1 MKNKNILTENEQ
13 EVNVYAA
20 FNALLN
26 DFETAY
32 IAHGASGCYS
42 ELDALSQAIGSSVLK
57 KVYDPQARAAE
68 KRNTV
73 TTGGCNP
80 YIATL
85 RRELY
90 ADSALLRNLTDSGNN
105 AFGHTFNK
113 DGELIPVVLDED
125 AEARFNSLLPRG
137 LGDGLEVKH
146 EVVCKLLEVSEKY
159 SDGGVGYLTT
169 PVINRRINRRVLI
182 KEDDT
187 AAWVDEETTP
197 LVMVYAHVRQ
207 FIDGTRAVRTDPRN
221 GYLYLEELTEDPE
234 SDALETVY
242 RRQKRFADLGGYD
255 NHGNYTAGDS
265 ESKWEYDSMVAA
277 LNLTARQACILDLRM
292 RGNGY
297 QAIATYLG
305 ITERGV
311 RKHIELIAEKAL
323 KSGIATNDGK
333 HVTLPR

>member
-1 MKNKNILTENEQ
+1 MKNKNILTENAQ
-13 EVNVYAA
+13 EVNAYSA

-26 DFETAY
+26 AFETAY

-42 ELDALSQAIGSSVLK
+42 ELDALAQAVASSVLK

-90 ADSALLRNLTDSGNN
+90 ADAALLRNLTDSGND
-105 AFGHTFNK
+105 AFGNAFNK
-113 DGELIPVVLDED
+113 DGELVPVVLDEA

-159 SDGGVGYLTT
+159 SGGGLGYLTA

-182 KEDDT
+182 KADDT

-197 LVMVYAHVRQ
+197 LVMVYAHARQ

-221 GYLYLEELTEDPE
+221 GYLYLEELTADPE

-242 RRQKRFADLGGYD
+242 RRQKRFADLGGFD
-255 NHGNYTAGDS
+255 NHGNYTVGS
-265 ESKWEYDSMVAA
+265 ESLRDYDSIIGA
-277 LNLTARQACILDLRM
+277 LNLTTRQAQIIDLRM
-292 RGNGY
+292 RGYGT
-297 QAIATYLG
+297 QAIATYFGVNEAG
-305 ITERGV
+305 IFIHLQRV
-311 RKHIELIAEKAL
+311 REKAV
-323 KSGIATNDGK
+323 KFGIANNDGK
-333 HVTLPR
+333 LI